1 MCIFLMVATN
11 EICKFKVKFTLF
23 SPSPVILNDDIHWTK
38 LILFF
43 KIDLIFFDLTHKRAF
58 WVPSVHEKKRNPFS
72 CHNSQLHLIKKKMY
86 FLESF
91 CYFMNCILIIGLQKT
106 ASLLPIEGV
115 LRLGCYYLICMSIYV
130 LKMCA
135 RYLLLIY
142 IPYKYESVLIVF
154 QLYFG

>member
-1 MCIFLMVATN
+1 
-11 EICKFKVKFTLF
+11 
-23 SPSPVILNDDIHWTK
+23 
-38 LILFF
+38 
-43 KIDLIFFDLTHKRAF
+43 
-58 WVPSVHEKKRNPFS
+58 
-72 CHNSQLHLIKKKMY
+72 MY

-106 ASLLPIEGV
+106 AGLLPIEGV